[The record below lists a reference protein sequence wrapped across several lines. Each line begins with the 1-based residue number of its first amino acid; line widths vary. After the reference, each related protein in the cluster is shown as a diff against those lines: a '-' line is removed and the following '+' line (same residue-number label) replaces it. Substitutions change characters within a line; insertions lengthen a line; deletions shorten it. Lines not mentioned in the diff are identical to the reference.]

1 MEDDL
6 AQWIVPF
13 FSIWVVPRATIRRII
28 ETNPR
33 KFVTG
38 IGWLTGA
45 LGALVFEVQASNS
58 AALTSIPR
66 WAVAMG
72 PVTLAMSAFTLGLAG
87 VGIIYALAF
96 VFRWAGSLV
105 GGVGD
110 LIEVRAAVAW
120 SWVPLIVLAIVA
132 VIAAISAPAANSW
145 TASTT
150 LDPYQIPY
158 SYMAEAA
165 LAVWAV
171 FIAMQTLGEV
181 HRLSL
186 RRAAGMLAV
195 GTIAITF
202 VALGGFIITTTL
214 SMVVHL
220 IV

>member
-13 FSIWVVPRATIRRII
+13 FSIWIFPRATIRRIV
-28 ETNPR
+28 EANPR

-38 IGWLTGA
+38 LGWITGA

-96 VFRWAGSLV
+96 VFHWAGNLV
-105 GGVGD
+105 GGVAD
-110 LIEVRAAVAW
+110 LLEVRAAVAW
-120 SWVPLIVLAIVA
+120 SWIPLIVLAIVA

-150 LDPYQIPY
+150 PDPYQIPY
-158 SYMAEAA
+158 SCMAEAA
-165 LAVWAV
+165 LFVWAV
-171 FIAMQTLGEV
+171 FIATQTLGEV
-181 HRLSL
+181 HRLSP

-214 SMVVHL
+214 SMVIHL